1 MDSAVLSGLIVEV
14 LYVGEVASSGRG
26 FSMLSS
32 LSSKPEKISRASGA
46 GFSSDKYSGI
56 GGTEVILFVSTLT
69 SMLACT
75 IDILTLKGAIS
86 YARLCFVSVEA
97 VGTVIHT
104 HVTVTFNSP
113 LRGAIHAKSRC
124 SKMTS

>member
-1 MDSAVLSGLIVEV
+1 MDSAVLPGLIVEV
-14 LYVGEVASSGRG
+14 LYVGEVASSARG
-26 FSMLSS
+26 FSILSS
-32 LSSKPEKISRASGA
+32 LSSRPEKISRASGA

-86 YARLCFVSVEA
+86 YARLCSRSTGTARA
-97 VGTVIHT
+97 VVHT
-104 HVTVTFNSP
+104 HVTVAFDGP
-113 LRGAIHAKSRC
+113 LR
-124 SKMTS
+124 